1 MLPYQKQSY
10 HKLNVYQKAKE
21 LVLVIYLLTKKYPVD
36 EKYTLV
42 PQMRRAVI
50 SILANI
56 VEGYS
61 KNSRKDFARF
71 LNISIGS
78 ATELN
83 FYLEISLE
91 LNYLNTPEFE
101 RTYNLLLEVRKMLYK
116 FQSALKKQ
124 IKAI

>member
-10 HKLNVYQKAKE
+10 HKLKVYQKAKE
-21 LVLVIYLLTKKYPVD
+21 LVLMAYLLTKKYPAD

-50 SILANI
+50 SVVANI

-83 FYLEISLE
+83 LYLELSLE
-91 LNYLNTPEFE
+91 LRYINDTDFAKA
-101 RTYNLLLEVRKMLYK
+101 YNLLLEVRKMLYK
-116 FQSALKKQ
+116 FQSTLKT
-124 IKAI
+124 I